1 MMVNYFD
8 ISAGTEKNK
17 VSFEKVLNV
26 VIPVC
31 GYTAKC
37 ATIVCFVLVTNS
49 LGACAVESV
58 SNLKA
63 AVKAAKSAKSVSKT
77 AKALAQATTV
87 LGSCKV
93 GQDGAFYVL
102 EQQAAKN
109 AVSRAVMITAF
120 VFVLL
125 CGFQAVKLLYEEV

>member
-1 MMVNYFD
+1 MVNDFD

-26 VIPVC
+26 VTPVC

-37 ATIVCFVLVTNS
+37 ATIVCFVLATNS
-49 LGACAVESV
+49 LSACAVKTV
-58 SNLKA
+58 SNSKA
-63 AVKAAKSAKSVSKT
+63 AVKAAKSAKSTSKT
-77 AKALAQATTV
+77 AKALAQAATA

-102 EQQAAKN
+102 EQQAAQN
-109 AVSRAVMITAF
+109 AVSRPVMITAF
-120 VFVLL
+120 MFVLL
-125 CGFQAVKLLYEEV
+125 CGFQAGKLLYEEV